1 KETLAYIRKH
11 SEGSPDLLPGLCLY
25 AEQWL
30 RAEVFPQFRDLKQE
44 DASLKDY
51 FADQT
56 VQAYLEALPIE
67 EDQVASAPSRQ
78 TASAPVAVGANLTTS
93 RYREQEGAVTHQGS
107 SYRPSSTMARS
118 EGYTDQVHQG
128 QSSGVGTMVGA
139 TATQDSRP
147 SGYGNT
153 ALPTAERVS
162 HLSPEGSLSHP
173 NAQGNND
180 YALQPPQ
187 LTNVPHGTTISPR
200 TRGQSGPRIDRLLL
214 LAALGILGLLI
225 MWMIASR
232 IYSWISQT
240 TQRPLLSGEQLE
252 IQVNRP
258 PVPITPLNPPLEASN
273 VVEGELDESSAE
285 KVIRTWLE
293 AKKAAMG
300 PSHDTSLL
308 SDILVDGPLE
318 NWENRS
324 ATSKASNVYI
334 TYD

>member
-1 KETLAYIRKH
+1 
-11 SEGSPDLLPGLCLY
+11 
-25 AEQWL
+25 
-30 RAEVFPQFRDLKQE
+30 
-44 DASLKDY
+44 
-51 FADQT
+51 
-56 VQAYLEALPIE
+56 
-67 EDQVASAPSRQ
+67 
-78 TASAPVAVGANLTTS
+78 
-93 RYREQEGAVTHQGS
+93 
-107 SYRPSSTMARS
+107 
-118 EGYTDQVHQG
+118 
-128 QSSGVGTMVGA
+128 
-139 TATQDSRP
+139 QDSRP

-334 TYD
+334 TYDYPELTIDEVVWSENTPDQAAVTVTISETSQVYQNDQLDVGQADDSPFSVTYNIIRDDGRWKIQSISTQ